1 MDVAFIVVA
10 FMNLAFV
17 LGLLLNLGG
26 LLTWVERKQGAVMAN
41 RIGANRA
48 YIPLPVG
55 RDPNGA
61 GGFKWTKRFTLMGLF
76 HAINDGVKM
85 LTKENFTPPFV
96 DKAVYNLAVWFS
108 AVPVLVTFAVIPFG
122 GPFQPGVMM
131 ADIFGT
137 VGLTGVA
144 TTLHDFF
151 GDGVYH
157 MQLANLNVGLL
168 FVFAIG
174 STGIFSAA
182 LGGWASNNK
191 FSLMGALRSSSQMI
205 SYEVFM
211 GMAILGLLVIYGTV
225 DMNEIAQ
232 MQGESWALGP
242 LSIPKWGVFLQPH
255 MFFIFMTAL
264 MAENK
269 RVPFDMPEAESELV
283 AGYFTEYTGM
293 KMGLFMMTEFLEVAV
308 IAGIVTT
315 LFFGAYHIPG
325 VVAATDYW
333 YWAQHPDLMPTNAIF
348 GMAVPHALIIV
359 ARVGA
364 FLLKVVFFC
373 WLQILIRWTLPKFR
387 YDQVMRLGWK
397 YMLPISIVNLIVTAG
412 VVLALGG

>member
-1 MDVAFIVVA
+1 MDTAFFVVCL
-10 FMNLAFV
+10 MNLAFV
-17 LGLLLNLGG
+17 LGVLLNLGG

-48 YIPLPVG
+48 YIPVPVG

-61 GGFKWTKRFTLMGLF
+61 GGFKWSKRFTLMGLF
-76 HAINDGVKM
+76 HALTDGIKM

-96 DKAVYNLAVWFS
+96 DKFVYNLAVWFS
-108 AVPVLVTFAVIPFG
+108 AVPVLVTFAVVPFG

-131 ADIFGT
+131 SEVLNLVGLAGLATT
-137 VGLTGVA
+137 VG
-144 TTLHDFF
+144 DFF

-182 LGGWASNNK
+182 LAGWSSGNK
-191 FSLMGALRSSSQMI
+191 FSLLGALRSSSQMI

-211 GMAILGLLVIYGTV
+211 GISVLGLLVVYGTV
-225 DMNEIAQ
+225 DFNEMAQ
-232 MQGESWALGP
+232 LQQQTWFDV
-242 LSIPKWGVFLQPH
+242 IPKWGVLLQPH
-255 MFFIFMTAL
+255 MFFVFMTAL

-283 AGYFTEYTGM
+283 AGYFTEYTSM
-293 KMGLFMMTEFLEVAV
+293 KMGLFMMTEFLEIAV
-308 IAGIVTT
+308 IAGIIVTM
-315 LFFGAYHIPG
+315 FFGAYHIPG
-325 VVAATDYW
+325 VVAATDYMH
-333 YWAQHPDLMPTNAIF
+333 WAAHPDLVPVNAVF
-348 GMAVPHALIIV
+348 GHEVPHFLVIV
-359 ARVGA
+359 LRVGA
-364 FLLKVVFFC
+364 FLGKLVFFC

-387 YDQVMRLGWK
+387 YDQVMKLGWK
-397 YMLPISIVNLIVTAG
+397 YMLPLSIVNVIVTAG
-412 VVLALGG
+412 VVILLGGMA